1 MAMHR
6 KSVKTGEMEGNRA
19 DLRDLGFG
27 SRISQESRRRLLN
40 RDGSFNVERKR
51 LPFLDSLS
59 PYHFLLTIN
68 WPRFYILIFSSY
80 LLFNLAFAEA
90 YYLCGP
96 EALIG
101 SESPESGRFLDDFF
115 FSVQTSTTIGYGR
128 IAPGSTTANV
138 LASIE
143 ALAGLLGF
151 ALATSLMFARFSK
164 PDARVLYSK
173 HAIVAP
179 YRGITGLMF
188 RIANQRNN
196 QLIQVQV
203 QVLLSRFEN
212 EGNEKVRRFHRLALE
227 RDEVTFFPLTWT
239 VVHPIDESSPF
250 FGQTEKDFLAAE
262 SEILVLISATDET
275 FSQTVNSRSSYRA
288 DEVVWGAKFSDVFG
302 HRPDGTIIVDLH
314 RIHSYDRV
322 PLA

>member
-1 MAMHR
+1 MGTM
-6 KSVKTGEMEGNRA
+6 SGDRA

-59 PYHFLLTIN
+59 PYHTLLTIS
-68 WPRFYILIFSSY
+68 WPRFYVLILSSY
-80 LLFNLAFAEA
+80 LLFNFAFAGG

-96 EALIG
+96 AALVG

-128 IAPGSTTANV
+128 IAPGSTAANV
-138 LASIE
+138 LASVE
-143 ALAGLLGF
+143 ALTGLLGF

-173 HAIVAP
+173 HAVVAP
-179 YRGITGLMF
+179 YRGINGLMF

-203 QVLLSRFEN
+203 QVLLSRFEK
-212 EGNEKVRRFHRLALE
+212 EGNQSVRRFHRLALE

-239 VVHPIDESSPF
+239 VVHPIDESSPLY
-250 FGQTEKDFLAAE
+250 GQAEKDFLALE

-302 HRPDGTIIVDLH
+302 RKPDGTITVDLH
-314 RIHSYDRV
+314 RLHLYDRV

>member
-1 MAMHR
+1 MNGDR
-6 KSVKTGEMEGNRA
+6 E
-19 DLRDLGFG
+19 DLHDLGFG

-51 LPFLDSLS
+51 LPFLRSLS
-59 PYHFLLTIN
+59 PYHTLLTIS
-68 WPRFYILIFSSY
+68 WPRFYILVVSGY
-80 LLFNLAFAEA
+80 LLFNIVFAAA
-90 YYLCGP
+90 YYSCGP
-96 EALIG
+96 G
-101 SESPESGRFLDDFF
+101 SLAGAWERTGEVQFLDDFF

-128 IAPGSTTANV
+128 IAPVSTMANV
-138 LASIE
+138 LASTE

-188 RIANQRNN
+188 RIANERNN
-196 QLIQVQV
+196 QLIQVGV
-203 QVLLSRFEN
+203 QLLLSRFEK
-212 EGNEKVRRFHRLALE
+212 EGSVTVRRFHRLSLE

-239 VVHPIDESSPF
+239 VVHPIDRQSPLY
-250 FGQTEKDFLAAE
+250 GQTEEEFRSAE

-302 HRPDGTIIVDLH
+302 QKPDGTIVVDLH
-314 RIHSYDRV
+314 RIHAFDRV
-322 PLA
+322 PLS

>member
-1 MAMHR
+1 MKR
-6 KSVKTGEMEGNRA
+6 DRA
-19 DLRDLGFG
+19 DLHDLGFG
-27 SRISQESRRRLLN
+27 SRISQDSHRRLLN

-51 LPFLDSLS
+51 LPFFDSLS
-59 PYHFLLTIN
+59 PYHSLLSISWT
-68 WPRFYILIFSSY
+68 RFYVLVLSGY
-80 LLFNLAFAEA
+80 LLFNILFAA
-90 YYLCGP
+90 GYYACGP
-96 EALIG
+96 G
-101 SESPESGRFLDDFF
+101 SLAGAEERTGELRFLEDFF

-128 IAPGSTTANV
+128 IAPVSTMANI

-143 ALAGLLGF
+143 ALTGLLGF

-164 PDARVLYSK
+164 PDAKVLYSTR
-173 HAIVAP
+173 AVIAP
-179 YRGITGLMF
+179 YRGINALMF

-196 QLIQVQV
+196 QLIQVGV
-203 QVLLSRFEN
+203 QVLLSRFEK
-212 EGNEKVRRFHRLALE
+212 EDASRVRRFHRLTLE

-239 VVHPIDESSPF
+239 VVHPIDRTSPLH
-250 FGQTEKDFLAAE
+250 GLTEKEFVETE

-302 HRPDGTIIVDLH
+302 QRPDGTIVVDLH
-314 RIHSYDRV
+314 RLHAFDRV

>member
-1 MAMHR
+1 MGKMN
-6 KSVKTGEMEGNRA
+6 GDRA

-40 RDGSFNVERKR
+40 KDGSFNVERKR

-59 PYHFLLTIN
+59 PYHTLLTIS
-68 WPRFYILIFSSY
+68 WTRFYVLILSSY
-80 LLFNLAFAEA
+80 LLFNFAFAGA
-90 YYLCGP
+90 YHLCGP
-96 EALIG
+96 EALAG
-101 SESPESGRFLDDFF
+101 AESRDAGRFLDDFF

-128 IAPGSTTANV
+128 IAPASTAANV
-138 LASIE
+138 LASVE

-164 PDARVLYSK
+164 PEARVLYSE

-188 RIANQRNN
+188 RIANQRNS

-203 QVLLSRFEN
+203 QVLLSRFET
-212 EGNEKVRRFHRLALE
+212 EGNQRVRRFRRLALE

-239 VVHPIDESSPF
+239 VVHPIDQSSPF
-250 FGQTEKDFLAAE
+250 YGQTEKDFLAAE

-275 FSQTVNSRSSYRA
+275 FSQTVNSRSSYRS

-302 HRPDGTIIVDLH
+302 QKPDGTIVVDLH
-314 RIHSYDRV
+314 RLHLYDRV